1 MLFLLKFS
9 KVFLKFATC
18 YLASIRTYHKRQKKI
33 REDPRDTRRQ
43 IKNSTNRKYSHVSQK
58 TKKIREDPRD
68 TRRQENTI
76 TWKYYGISISKIGNK
91 RKRCLCPDSVST

>member
-43 IKNSTNRKYSHVSQK
+43 IKNSTNRKYPHVSQK
-58 TKKIREDPRD
+58 TKKIRAD
-68 TRRQENTI
+68 T
-76 TWKYYGISISKIGNK
+76 
-91 RKRCLCPDSVST
+91 